1 MSTTPAPTPWVA
13 SPPGLQGQPDH
24 RLALGCIYISAAEG
38 ELERGPALRWDAGAS
53 GACQVTL
60 PVPPALRGCV
70 RPSAWHP
77 DSVEPPALH
86 LLASLAQGLLQP
98 PVCRSLSWLQMTSSL
113 VLPIPSFS
121 HPGRRSHPQAAAGG
135 SCLHPSLLFTL
146 SLSVQAGSPPFLG
159 PSHGLL
165 QVSSSAETAEGG
177 DRGWSG
183 WMASLTHWM

>member
-1 MSTTPAPTPWVA
+1 MA

-38 ELERGPALRWDAGAS
+38 ELEKGPALLWDAGAS

-77 DSVEPPALH
+77 DSVEPPALY

-113 VLPIPSFS
+113 VLPTPSFS
-121 HPGRRSHPQAAAGG
+121 RPGWRAHPPGSSRWLLPAPLPALRS
-135 SCLHPSLLFTL
+135 FTL
-146 SLSVQAGSPPFLG
+146 CASGVPSVLRTESRAVADLQLS
-159 PSHGLL
+159 
-165 QVSSSAETAEGG
+165 
-177 DRGWSG
+177 
-183 WMASLTHWM
+183 